1 MEKINISTLK
11 AHLSESLKKV
21 REGSRILV
29 IDRNTPIAEII
40 PFNNQKKLEIREPVK
55 QFRMPVSD
63 INIETDP
70 VEYLKQDRN
79 TR

>member
-29 IDRNTPIAEII
+29 IDRNTPVAEII